1 MSLLRD
7 YELETAPLPGRSHAL
22 PLRAY
27 SDTQIFELEM
37 ERIFRRDWIA
47 ICGAD
52 ELASSGDYDALSLR
66 LSATTPAKGSQPRH
80 QLKAL
85 SHDNRTS

>member
-66 LSATTPAKGSQPRH
+66 LSATTPAKGSQPR
-80 QLKAL
+80 Q
-85 SHDNRTS
+85 